1 MKETPKCVGGEPA
14 PAGAVVVVVDSGG
27 IVVEADPNTL
37 PLGLSEFECK
47 GGVNDEAV
55 VVVVGR

>member
-14 PAGAVVVVVDSGG
+14 PAGAAVVADSGG
-27 IVVEADPNTL
+27 IVVEADPKTL
-37 PLGLSEFECK
+37 PLGLSELECK